1 MDWEHTS
8 CCKCL
13 LLAAKGDEGAS
24 EIVLWKHWHG
34 HTLLY
39 YFVLWQAL
47 SHVWLN
53 INANRAGDGIIS
65 RRLGLILA
73 MIFFTRAPRNYNFVQ
88 AVSAV
93 ELWRQGC
100 SHKLFQ
106 TLNRLVVT
114 QCFQTAGNHVDR
126 IANDHDGCL
135 LWKTSVEVSF
145 PESFSSIWWK
155 EIATCYQYSKRL
167 SMYDFFLQTLNDIR
181 KRPCAGYQGRAIT
194 ATVFAGTTY
203 KLILIVSI
211 RAKRGK
217 PNFFFGP
224 YPSHIKTEY
233 QHSIWKMPL
242 PFLPANLF
250 HISCH
255 NPKTT
260 KNWGTRW
267 CFL

>member
-88 AVSAV
+88 AVLAISCFRPWTDSELPSAFKPLV
-93 ELWRQGC
+93 TTLTGLPTITTVVCCSGKRQSRYTC
-100 SHKLFQ
+100 TRK
-106 TLNRLVVT
+106 
-114 QCFQTAGNHVDR
+114 
-126 IANDHDGCL
+126 
-135 LWKTSVEVSF
+135 VSF
-145 PESFSSIWWK
+145 SRIWWK
-155 EIATCYQYSKRL
+155 EIATCYQNSKRL

-224 YPSHIKTEY
+224 YPSHTKTEY